1 MPSGRPGH
9 ICAATHSA
17 LAEPA
22 TSAAAG
28 TDCLGHICC
37 CRDQVIQHYPR
48 QANAYFRR
56 AFAHKALGDL
66 FKCAE
71 DMEQAKKLDPKNPH
85 LVVNYTQVYD
95 IECIELCK
103 AGDETY

>member
-1 MPSGRPGH
+1 MTSGRPGH

-22 TSAAAG
+22 TSAPELTAWPH
-28 TDCLGHICC
+28 LR
-37 CRDQVIQHYPR
+37 RDQVIQHYPR